1 MNIGFRKNRKGGRMK
16 KKEKGNDEFRFDGKQ
31 STLFLRVII
40 KLRRRRKSIPEKRIE
55 KVNSRKEG

>member
-1 MNIGFRKNRKGGRMK
+1 MRKRKN
-16 KKEKGNDEFRFDGKQ
+16 EFRFDGKQ